1 MKKKHGSGVW
11 TYNTLKK
18 TFRIMRLVLFL
29 LLINIFQTIA
39 SAGYSQN
46 AKITLKSEALSLV
59 DVLRVIEDQSEYRFI
74 YDKSQIDLDKK
85 VKVNFDGATVKNVLE
100 ELFVNQGINYRVID
114 NQIILTNSASSV
126 LQQSQTISGRVT
138 DSSGSPLPGVTVVVK
153 GTTQG
158 TITGTDGNYSFSN
171 IPSDAILVFSFVGMK
186 TQEIMV
192 SGRTT
197 INVVMQEETIGIEE
211 VVAVG
216 FGTQKKVN
224 LTGAVGTVSSEALQ
238 NRPVQNVQ
246 IALQGLVP
254 GLNIQQ
260 TSGFLNAAPSMN
272 IRGTGNL
279 GTGSSA
285 APLVLIDG
293 VEGNIRT
300 INPQDIESISVLKD
314 AAASSIYG
322 SRAPFGVILITTKKG
337 NAKQIQVNYNNN
349 FRWGA
354 PTVLPQ
360 VMDSYTQATYINDM
374 CMNDNVTPHFTQERL
389 QRIKDYQEGK
399 ITTVNVPDPANP
411 TRWSSGYAGGN
422 ADNDIYDIYY
432 KDWAFTQDHNIS
444 ASGGNDRFT
453 FYMGLGYQDANGLL
467 EIADDSFRR
476 FTPTGTIEAQMT
488 DWMKLRYT
496 TRFTRFDY
504 SRPTG
509 LTDNL
514 YSNLGRQGW
523 SCLPFR
529 DDNGIV
535 NNTGQAM
542 VLMYGGRYND
552 QTDFYNNLGSLVLEP
567 MKNWITTVEFN
578 YNIKTWDAHDV
589 LLPTYM
595 YDVYGNPYVYR
606 QDSYVSNSHYKENFL
621 NLNVYSTYKFS
632 LDTHNFTILA
642 GAQMEDLKRTFFS
655 LKRAGVIV
663 PDLPVVDLT
672 SGLNYNGTAA
682 TPSVSGNMN
691 EWSTGGYFGRLNYDY
706 SGKYLLEANLRYD
719 GTSRFRKETR
729 WNWFPSFS
737 IGWNI
742 ARENFWENL
751 RNTVSV
757 LKLRGS
763 YGKLGNQNTD
773 SWYPTYQVMSVSSN
787 SGYWLQNGAKPNTAY
802 SPALISSSLTWEKI
816 NTWNIGIDINAL
828 DNRLT
833 GSFDYYVRK
842 TLDMVGP
849 AMELPNILGKAVPRS
864 NNTDLKTY
872 GFELEIGWQDR
883 LDNGL
888 SYGMRLL
895 LSDYQTEVTHYP
907 NATQSLSTYIAGQKM
922 GNIWGYETIGIAKSN
937 EEMQAHLASLPEGGQ
952 NALGSN
958 WAAGDIMYRDLNND
972 GKINSGA
979 NTLNDHGDL
988 KIIGNKTPRYAFGLD
1003 MNSEW
1008 KGFDLRIF
1016 FQGVAKRDFWTSSD
1030 MFFGLGDGGFWN
1042 QIDLIQHVDYFR
1054 LEPSNDLP
1062 ANIDAYYPRPLYNN
1076 FGKNQKPQ
1084 TRYLQNAAYI
1094 RLKNVSLGYTIPQQ
1108 LTKKISVNKLRVFFS
1123 GENLWT
1129 GTKLAPMFD
1138 PEAIDGMNTTYGDG
1152 YPLQKIMSF
1161 GLNITL

>member
-1 MKKKHGSGVW
+1 MKLLS
-11 TYNTLKK
+11 
-18 TFRIMRLVLFL
+18 FFILVSA
-29 LLINIFQTIA
+29 ITTIA
-39 SAGYSQN
+39 ANSYSQQ
-46 AKITLKSEALSLV
+46 AKFNLSFRNVTVREVLQKIEDSSEFIFLYSEKSV
-59 DVLRVIEDQSEYRFI
+59 DVERKVDVNATNQTVDVVLDQLFNGTKNYYEIRNRQIAILEKGSNEFPPSMRHASELEQQT
-74 YDKSQIDLDKK
+74 KS
-85 VKVNFDGATVKNVLE
+85 
-100 ELFVNQGINYRVID
+100 
-114 NQIILTNSASSV
+114 
-126 LQQSQTISGRVT
+126 ISGKVT
-138 DSSGSPLPGVTVVVK
+138 DSTGAGLPGVSVVVK
-153 GTTQG
+153 GTTTG
-158 TITGTDGNYSFSN
+158 IITDTNGNFKLVNVPSN
-171 IPSDAILVFSFVGMK
+171 AILQFSFVGMK
-186 TQEIMV
+186 TQEINIEGKV
-192 SGRTT
+192 T
-197 INVVMQEETIGIEE
+197 IDVIMKEESIGLDE

-238 NRPVQNVQ
+238 SRPVQNIQ

-300 INPQDIESISVLKD
+300 VNPQDIESVSVLKD

-337 NAKQIQVNYNNN
+337 NAKQIQVNYDNN

-354 PTVLPQ
+354 PTVLPH

-374 CMNDNVTPHFTQERL
+374 CVNDNVTPHFTQERL
-389 QRIKDYQEGK
+389 QRIKDYQAGK
-399 ITTVNVPDPANP
+399 ISTVNVPDPANP

-422 ADNDIYDIYY
+422 ANNDIYDIYY
-432 KDWAFTQDHNIS
+432 KDWAFTQDHNLS
-444 ASGGNDRFT
+444 ASGGNDKFT
-453 FYMGLGYQDANGLL
+453 FYMGLGYQDVNGLL
-467 EIADDSFRR
+467 KIADDRYKR
-476 FTPTGTIEAQMT
+476 ITPTGTIEAQMT
-488 DWMKLRYT
+488 DWLKLRYT

-529 DDNGIV
+529 DDNGII

-542 VLMYGGRYND
+542 VLMYGGRQND
-552 QTDFYNNLGSLVLEP
+552 QTDFFNNHASLVMEP
-567 MKNWITTVEFN
+567 IKNWVTNVEIN
-578 YNIKTWDAHDV
+578 YNIKTWDAHEV

-595 YDVYGNPYVYR
+595 YDVQGNPFIYR
-606 QDSYVSNSHYKENFL
+606 KDSYVSNTHLKENFK

-632 LDTHNFTILA
+632 LDNRHNFAILA
-642 GAQMEDLKRTFFS
+642 GAQMEDLKNTSFS

-663 PDLPVVDLT
+663 ADLPVVDLT
-672 SGLNYNGTAA
+672 SGLNYDGTTAA
-682 TPSVSGNMN
+682 PSVSGNMN
-691 EWSTGGYFGRLNYDY
+691 EWSTGGYFGRLNYNY
-706 SGKYLLEANLRYD
+706 LEKYLLEANLRYD
-719 GTSRFRKETR
+719 GSSRFRKETR

-737 IGWNI
+737 LGWNI

-751 RNTVSV
+751 RNAVSV

-773 SWYPTYQVMSVSSN
+773 SWYPTYQVMNVSSN
-787 SGYWLQNGAKPNTAY
+787 SGSWLQNGAKTNTAY

-816 NTWNIGIDINAL
+816 NTWNIGADVSAL
-828 DNRLT
+828 NSRLT
-833 GSFDYYVRK
+833 GSFDYFMRK

-849 AMELPNILGKAVPRS
+849 AMELPSILGKAVPRS

-888 SYGMRLL
+888 SYGMRFL
-895 LSDYQTEVTHYP
+895 LSDYQTEVTRYP
-907 NATQSLSTYIAGQKM
+907 NATQSLSTYIAGQKL
-922 GNIWGYETIGIAKSN
+922 GNIWGYKTIGIAKSN
-937 EEMQAHLASLPEGGQ
+937 EEMQEHLTSLPNGGQ
-952 NALGSN
+952 NALGNN
-958 WAAGDIMYRDLNND
+958 WAAGDIMYSDQNND

-979 NTLNDHGDL
+979 YTLNDHGDL
-988 KIIGNKTPRYAFGLD
+988 SIIGNKTPRYSFGLD

-1030 MFFGLGDGGFWN
+1030 MFFGIGDGGFWN
-1042 QIDLIQHVDYFR
+1042 QIDLKQHVDYFR
-1054 LEPSNDLP
+1054 AESSNDLP
-1062 ANIDAYYPRPLYNN
+1062 ANVDAYYPRPLYNN

-1084 TRYLQNAAYI
+1084 TRYLQDAAYI

-1108 LTKKISVNKLRVFFS
+1108 LTRKISVTRLRVFFS